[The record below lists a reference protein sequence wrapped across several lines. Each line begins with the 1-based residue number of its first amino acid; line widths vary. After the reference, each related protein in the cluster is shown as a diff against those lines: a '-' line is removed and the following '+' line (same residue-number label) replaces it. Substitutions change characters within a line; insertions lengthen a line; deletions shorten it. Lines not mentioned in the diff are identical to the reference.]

1 MPAKINTAALELL
14 TRAAKQFKETSPVLT
29 SNGWINPSNWTDE
42 DWELLNTSIWMA
54 EQTLEKEDNKD
65 ASVDSK

>member
-1 MPAKINTAALELL
+1 MSAKINTAALELL
-14 TRAAKQFKETSPVLT
+14 TRAAKQFTGISWP
-29 SNGWINPSNWTDE
+29 IPSNWTDE

-54 EQTLEKEDNKD
+54 EQTLEKEDTN

>member
-1 MPAKINTAALELL
+1 MSAKINTAALELL
-14 TRAAKQFKETSPVLT
+14 IRAAKHLT
-29 SNGWINPSNWTDE
+29 SASWPIPSSWTDE

-54 EQTLEKEDNKD
+54 EQTLEKEDTN